1 MITGNTRSWLSLW
14 AYLSCTWVHTPGP
27 HAGFTSYGTN
37 GLEFIAF
44 LLPSLI
50 CFGYLKLQKV
60 RGKEPQLSEQQRA
73 GWLLE
78 SAGPQSLIHMWP
90 AIMQSVRES
99 PFLLENS
106 WPAVVYKTL
115 FRRFAG
121 RKHTDFKVSL
131 PQALVWCNVR
141 REAPLSLR
149 PSVWPWHL
157 PHHCVLGTCLVLCLP
172 HYLLKY
178 VLGELKKA
186 SFLLTC
192 LSSCFPYE
200 ILSVFWEDL
209 YFTMC
214 LQQFHV
220 KHAEWRDAI
229 SLIIINN
236 NRLIKILGSC

>member
-1 MITGNTRSWLSLW
+1 MVWNSSLFCYQVSSALVTSSSRKFAGRS
-14 AYLSCTWVHTPGP
+14 
-27 HAGFTSYGTN
+27 
-37 GLEFIAF
+37 
-44 LLPSLI
+44 PSS
-50 CFGYLKLQKV
+50 V
-60 RGKEPQLSEQQRA
+60 NSKEPGDFWNQLVLRA
-73 GWLLE
+73 SYTRDL
-78 SAGPQSLIHMWP
+78 P
-90 AIMQSVRES
+90 S

-157 PHHCVLGTCLVLCLP
+157 PHHCVLDTCLVLCLP